1 MRGIAGHNPEEF
13 IAELI
18 IVFLLFFPYF
28 SFRSIG
34 ELLGEGVLL
43 RLFFIKREKLS
54 VSNEHPP
61 QG

>member
-1 MRGIAGHNPEEF
+1 MTSIAGRNPEEL

-28 SFRSIG
+28 AFRSIG

-43 RLFFIKREKLS
+43 RLFFVKRQKLS
-54 VSNEHPP
+54 VSSERPS